1 MEKRIEIS
9 VIVVTYNQEKT
20 IGRTL
25 DSILMQKIGHP
36 YEIIIGDDCS
46 TDNTENICRKYAE
59 RYPDKIRYFRR
70 DHNLGVVRNYFQC
83 IIDSRGKY
91 LADCAGDD
99 FWVDAGKL
107 RKEYEVM
114 EEYPGVSIIH
124 TDWRCCDIDG
134 GNVRISEDRKGRFD
148 HISEIAGRGERN
160 ALPVISKKGGIVIS
174 EKGGMLRRILLHD
187 SIAMI
192 HLCTAMYRRDLIMS
206 EMKSYPDLF
215 CDPEYTG
222 EDFQIMTSMAALGK
236 VAYLPEVTLHYS
248 VTPDSISHQTD
259 FGKKFRQHKG
269 NLILTERLRKHY
281 GVSSDEISAYYIK
294 ELDYLS
300 AQVFHSFDQS
310 LLAEYSLLKRGMPLK
325 EGLLLKTKIRDT
337 IMKSRI
343 LWRLAHKFIG
353 KRESI

>member
-36 YEIIIGDDCS
+36 FEIIIGDDCS
-46 TDNTENICRKYAE
+46 GDNTEKICREYAE

-70 DHNLGVVRNYFQC
+70 EHNLGVVRNYFQC

-99 FWVDAGKL
+99 FWVDDGKL
-107 RKEYEVM
+107 SKEYEVM
-114 EEYPGVSIIH
+114 EANPEVSIIH

-134 GNVRISEDRKGRFD
+134 GNVRESEERKGNTKDQRKL
-148 HISEIAGRGERN
+148 SGQ
-160 ALPVISKKGGIVIS
+160 GGTKAVPVIS
-174 EKGGMLRRILLHD
+174 EKGEMLRPILRHD
-187 SIAMI
+187 PVAMI
-192 HLCTAMYRRDLIMS
+192 HLCTAMYRRDLVVS
-206 EMKSYPDLF
+206 EMKRCPDLF
-215 CDPEYTG
+215 CDSEYTG

-259 FGKKFRQHKG
+259 FCKKFKQHRG
-269 NLILTERLRKHY
+269 NVILTERLSKHY
-281 GVSSDEISAYYIK
+281 GVHQDDISAYYVK

-300 AQVFHSFDQS
+300 AQVFHSYDGS
-310 LLAEYSLLKRGMPLK
+310 LRAEYSLLKKGMPLK
-325 EGLLLKTKIRDT
+325 ERLLLKTKIRDL
-337 IMKSRI
+337 IMKSGF

-353 KRESI
+353 KRESV